1 MKWEHPVHVES
12 APRTGETAVATKRA
26 LPVEEALHEI
36 AGEDQRP
43 LLVVRECSHCTGT
56 DKALLLPGIDNER
69 TILLARWFHCVK
81 LPSDVTQADHPF
93 HALFA
98 DRSAGHMF
106 LSQADG
112 SGRIALES
120 EVSRPEL
127 WGAMGRAL
135 GEAYGKDPTPAT
147 REISKLLDKLDT
159 LDARERELQK
169 QRDELIE
176 STVRADRSKIEQAGE
191 DIAEVRRDIARTRE
205 TIEKLSKLDLVP
217 RAAVP
222 AKR

>member
-1 MKWEHPVHVES
+1 MKWDHPVHS
-12 APRTGETAVATKRA
+12 GNDAPRSETAVAVKRA
-26 LPVEEALHEI
+26 LPLEVALQEI
-36 AGEDQRP
+36 VGDDLRP
-43 LLVVRECSHCTGT
+43 LLVVRECSHCTGS

-81 LPSDVTQADHPF
+81 LPSDVTQPDHPF
-93 HALFA
+93 HALFS
-98 DRSAGHMF
+98 DNSSGHMF
-106 LSQADG
+106 VCQVDG
-112 SGRIALES
+112 SGRLALES

-135 GEAYGKDPTPAT
+135 GEAYGKDPTPTT
-147 REISKLLDKLDT
+147 REISRVLDRLDT

-176 STVRADRSKIEQAGE
+176 SNVRVDRSKIEKAGE
-191 DIAEVRRDIARTRE
+191 DIAEVQRDIARTQE
-205 TIEKLSKLDLVP
+205 AIEKLSKLNLVP
-217 RAAVP
+217 RPAAP